1 MSKFSIENLL
11 KKRFMLV
18 LGLSKQ
24 QASTAADIVS
34 DTLYAEMLQE
44 EEVEEDTPLR
54 SSINSGNRPAI
65 FNTYLVNDGM
75 SILCIS
81 QGPSKHICHVAP
93 KIVLGSVTCYGDD
106 LHFFLE

>member
-1 MSKFSIENLL
+1 
-11 KKRFMLV
+11 MLV
-18 LGLSKQ
+18 LGLSEQ
-24 QASTAADIVS
+24 QASTATDIVS
-34 DTLYAEMLQE
+34 DTLHAEMLQE